1 MLREALPEIVTG
13 SVPGPKAAEILK
25 RRDAAIPKAMCGT
38 TYPICMGRGEGA
50 MLEDVDGNRFLD
62 WIGGVGVL
70 NIGYSNPEVV
80 EAVKAQADK
89 YFHGI
94 FNVYVHEGYVKLAE
108 MFDETMPCCGDKMK
122 TYFANSGA
130 EADENAIKIAK
141 AYTGRNNIICFSG
154 AFHGRTNLTMALTAK
169 KAYALGMGPF
179 PAGIYRAEFPYLYR
193 APKGYTEEEA
203 IDYYIEKFLK
213 LFDEATPAS
222 DVAAVI
228 LEPLQGEGGFI
239 PAPIEFVKKLRKICD
254 DNGIMLIA
262 DEVQCGNCRTGKY
275 FASEYWKEAGAAPDI
290 IATAKSMGA
299 GVPISAITARAE
311 VMDAAPAGTIGGTY
325 CGNPLACAAA
335 IKTMEIMK
343 VVKCNPMIY
352 WDGKIRCV
360 HIDDWMIHSASTS
373 HKELEIVKLEDFYAH
388 ENAKIMFRMKEED
401 MPKAEAWVKEH
412 PNPYYHGFKTQSTLL
427 EFCDK
432 RINKGYGLQKICEL
446 NDLDI
451 KDVMAFGDT
460 SNDND
465 MLKVAGCGVCMING
479 TDDTKACAN
488 AITKQDN
495 EHDGLAIYL
504 EESGIL
510 C

>member
-13 SVPGPKAAEILK
+13 SVPGPKAAELLK

-108 MFDETMPCCGDKMK
+108 MFDETMPCRGDKMK

-169 KAYALGMGPF
+169 KVYALGMGPF

-239 PAPIEFVKKLRKICD
+239 PAPIEFVKRLRKICD

-343 VVKCNPMIY
+343 AEDYCGKSMHIGKVVTEAFEKMKEKYSVIGDVRGLGGMIGVEFVKDKESKEPNPEFVKQLIQ
-352 WDGKIRCV
+352 
-360 HIDDWMIHSASTS
+360 SALQ
-373 HKELEIVKLEDFYAH
+373 KGLLL
-388 ENAKIMFRMKEED
+388 ENAGSVGNVIRFLAPLCMTDEQMEAGLKIFED
-401 MPKAEAWVKEH
+401 
-412 PNPYYHGFKTQSTLL
+412 
-427 EFCDK
+427 
-432 RINKGYGLQKICEL
+432 
-446 NDLDI
+446 
-451 KDVMAFGDT
+451 
-460 SNDND
+460 
-465 MLKVAGCGVCMING
+465 
-479 TDDTKACAN
+479 
-488 AITKQDN
+488 AIIEN
-495 EHDGLAIYL
+495 L
-504 EESGIL
+504 
-510 C
+510 